1 MLRITGKLLVFVL
14 SIFAIFLGICAVL
27 GIQIYFPF
35 NVAEGEEIPYHRMQS
50 IRVAVFITFTYYG
63 ALYLINSIKEVYP
76 IHFLKVFMISF
87 GITSLVF
94 SYQGEACLIC
104 VALKS
109 TQRVNFSLEGNQEV
123 YQDIFHPHYKL
134 FCNALYN
141 MV

>member
-1 MLRITGKLLVFVL
+1 MLRIIGKLLVLTL

-50 IRVAVFITFTYYG
+50 IRVAVFISFTFYG

-87 GITSLVF
+87 GITSLIFAYQAKVGINEIILAIFYLCCGLVF
-94 SYQGEACLIC
+94 HLISKP
-104 VALKS
+104 AIRKYF
-109 TQRVNFSLEGNQEV
+109 N
-123 YQDIFHPHYKL
+123 
-134 FCNALYN
+134 
-141 MV
+141 

>member
-1 MLRITGKLLVFVL
+1 MLRLIGKLLVLIL

-50 IRVAVFITFTYYG
+50 IRVAVFISFTFYG

-87 GITSLVF
+87 GITSLIFAYQAKVGINEIILAIFYLCCGLVF
-94 SYQGEACLIC
+94 HLISKP
-104 VALKS
+104 AIRKYF
-109 TQRVNFSLEGNQEV
+109 N
-123 YQDIFHPHYKL
+123 
-134 FCNALYN
+134 
-141 MV
+141 

>member
-1 MLRITGKLLVFVL
+1 MLRIIGKLLVFTL

-94 SYQGEACLIC
+94 SYQVGAKEIILAIFYLCCGLVFHLISRPEI
-104 VALKS
+104 KKYF
-109 TQRVNFSLEGNQEV
+109 T
-123 YQDIFHPHYKL
+123 
-134 FCNALYN
+134 
-141 MV
+141 

>member
-1 MLRITGKLLVFVL
+1 MLRIIGKLLVLVL
-14 SIFAIFLGICAVL
+14 SIFAVFLGICAVL

-50 IRVAVFITFTYYG
+50 IRVAVFITFTFYG

-94 SYQGEACLIC
+94 AYQAEAGIKEIILAIFYLCCGLVFHLISKP
-104 VALKS
+104 AIRKYF
-109 TQRVNFSLEGNQEV
+109 N
-123 YQDIFHPHYKL
+123 
-134 FCNALYN
+134 
-141 MV
+141 

>member
-1 MLRITGKLLVFVL
+1 MLRIIGKVLVLTL
-14 SIFAIFLGICAVL
+14 SIFAVFLGVCAFF

-50 IRVAVFITFTYYG
+50 IRVAVFITFTFYG

-94 SYQGEACLIC
+94 SYQAEAGVKEIILAIFYLCCGL
-104 VALKS
+104 
-109 TQRVNFSLEGNQEV
+109 
-123 YQDIFHPHYKL
+123 IFHLISRPEIKKY
-134 FCNALYN
+134 FT
-141 MV
+141 

>member
-1 MLRITGKLLVFVL
+1 MLRIIGKLLVLVL

-50 IRVAVFITFTYYG
+50 IRVAVFITFTFYG

-94 SYQGEACLIC
+94 SYQSGAGIKEIILAIFYLLCGL
-104 VALKS
+104 
-109 TQRVNFSLEGNQEV
+109 
-123 YQDIFHPHYKL
+123 IFHLISKPSIKKY
-134 FCNALYN
+134 FS
-141 MV
+141 

>member
-1 MLRITGKLLVFVL
+1 MLRIIGKLLVFTL
-14 SIFAIFLGICAVL
+14 SIFAIFLGTCAVL

-94 SYQGEACLIC
+94 SYQAEAGAKEIILSIFYLCCGLVFHLISRP
-104 VALKS
+104 AIKKYF
-109 TQRVNFSLEGNQEV
+109 T
-123 YQDIFHPHYKL
+123 
-134 FCNALYN
+134 
-141 MV
+141 

>member
-1 MLRITGKLLVFVL
+1 MLRIIGKLLVFTL
-14 SIFAIFLGICAVL
+14 SIFSIFLGISAVL

-94 SYQGEACLIC
+94 SYQAAAGAKEIILAIFYLCCGLVFHLISRPEI
-104 VALKS
+104 KKYF
-109 TQRVNFSLEGNQEV
+109 T
-123 YQDIFHPHYKL
+123 
-134 FCNALYN
+134 
-141 MV
+141 

>member
-1 MLRITGKLLVFVL
+1 MLRIIGKLLVFTL

-27 GIQIYFPF
+27 GIQNYFPF

-94 SYQGEACLIC
+94 SYQAEAGVKEIILAIFYLCCGLVFHLISRPEI
-104 VALKS
+104 KKYF
-109 TQRVNFSLEGNQEV
+109 T
-123 YQDIFHPHYKL
+123 
-134 FCNALYN
+134 
-141 MV
+141 

>member
-1 MLRITGKLLVFVL
+1 MLRTIGKLLVLTL
-14 SIFAIFLGICAVL
+14 SIFAIFLGISAFL

-35 NVAEGEEIPYHRMQS
+35 NVAEGKEIPYHRMQS

-94 SYQGEACLIC
+94 SYQAEAGAKEIILAIFYLCCGL
-104 VALKS
+104 
-109 TQRVNFSLEGNQEV
+109 
-123 YQDIFHPHYKL
+123 IFHLISKPEMKKY
-134 FCNALYN
+134 FT
-141 MV
+141 

>member
-1 MLRITGKLLVFVL
+1 MLRVIGKLLVLTL
-14 SIFAIFLGICAVL
+14 SIFAIFLGICAIL

-50 IRVAVFITFTYYG
+50 IRVAVFITFTFYG

-94 SYQGEACLIC
+94 SYQVGAKEIILAIFYLCCGFLFHLISKP
-104 VALKS
+104 AMKKYF
-109 TQRVNFSLEGNQEV
+109 T
-123 YQDIFHPHYKL
+123 
-134 FCNALYN
+134 
-141 MV
+141 

>member
-1 MLRITGKLLVFVL
+1 MLRIIGKLLVFTL

-63 ALYLINSIKEVYP
+63 ALYLINSIREVYP

-87 GITSLVF
+87 GITSLLF
-94 SYQGEACLIC
+94 SYQADAGVKEIILA
-104 VALKS
+104 
-109 TQRVNFSLEGNQEV
+109 
-123 YQDIFHPHYKL
+123 IFYL
-134 FCNALYN
+134 FCGIVFHLISKPAIRKYFN
-141 MV
+141 